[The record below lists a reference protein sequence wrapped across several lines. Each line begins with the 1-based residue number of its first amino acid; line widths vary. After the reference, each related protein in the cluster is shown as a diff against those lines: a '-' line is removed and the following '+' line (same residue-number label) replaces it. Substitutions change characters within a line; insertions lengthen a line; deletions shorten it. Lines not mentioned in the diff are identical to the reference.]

1 MTNSKNAFPE
11 MTIQCEDRARKFCLN
26 LGAFRL
32 IEEYMSEKT
41 GNENYS
47 VFDDF
52 NWTTGRLN
60 EISLILWAGLA
71 TDASK
76 DKEKWTIEK
85 AESVITLIGLTQAK
99 DVIAESLSRVL
110 SKEQIEAQVK
120 QAQKKSD
127 NKSLPSSIQTVA
139 KKSRKKKS

>member
-11 MTIQCEDRARKFCLN
+11 LTIQCEDRARKFCLN

-41 GNENYS
+41 GNPNFS

-52 NWTTGRLN
+52 NWTSGRLN
-60 EISLILWAGLA
+60 EVSLILWAGLSS
-71 TDASK
+71 DASK

-85 AESVITLIGLTQAK
+85 AERVITLLGLNQAK

-110 SKEQIEAQVK
+110 SKEQIEAQIK
-120 QAQKKSD
+120 QSQKKSD
-127 NKSLPSSIQTVA
+127 KSNLLNSIPTP
-139 KKSRKKKS
+139 KKPRKKKS